1 MRFLQ
6 MKNIAKY
13 ENGKEY
19 KMKIG
24 NSEVTFIL
32 ENFSDKVV
40 ERFNQALA
48 DTVIKDMER
57 KEKTA

>member
-1 MRFLQ
+1 
-6 MKNIAKY
+6 MKKLAKY

-19 KMKIG
+19 KMIIG
-24 NSEVTFIL
+24 NSEVTFML

-48 DTVIKDMER
+48 DIVIKEMER
-57 KEKTA
+57 KERTA

>member
-1 MRFLQ
+1 MRILQ

-48 DTVIKDMER
+48 DAVIKDME
-57 KEKTA
+57 KGVKSA

>member
-1 MRFLQ
+1 

-48 DTVIKDMER
+48 DAVIKDMER

>member
-1 MRFLQ
+1 

>member
-1 MRFLQ
+1 
-6 MKNIAKY
+6 MKKLAKY

-48 DTVIKDMER
+48 DAVIKDMER
-57 KEKTA
+57 GAKSA